1 MGSEG
6 TWGEAL
12 AGAPV
17 GLGDLVRR
25 FRDRAMLSQ
34 QALAERSGLSPRT
47 VRALEIGQVRR
58 PHAES
63 IRLLS
68 LALDLGPA
76 DREALVRSART
87 PRRPRPPPTRS
98 AAPAELPPSPADFT
112 GRRRELA
119 RLDRTLAARPG
130 DPAVRIAL
138 VVGTAGVGKTALAV
152 QWARRVRGAF
162 PDGQLYVDLRGFA
175 PGPPLAPHDALARM
189 LRSLDTPADRIPADP
204 EEAAGLFRTLLAG
217 RRALVLLDN
226 AADADQVRPLL
237 PADPDCCALV
247 TSRDSLAGLVAS
259 HGACRVALDVLDAR
273 EAVDLLARVVG
284 DGRVGAQPDAARR
297 LAQAC
302 EHLPLALRVAA
313 ANLTT
318 RPDQDLAAYATA
330 LHIGGRLAGL
340 DVDGDPQGGVRAAFD
355 RSYVR
360 LDEPL
365 RRLFRQLS
373 LAPGAD
379 ITPPAA
385 AALVGDPLP
394 VVARR
399 LDRLVAAY
407 LLRASGTGR
416 YAFVHDLLREY
427 AVEQI
432 TAHATAAAAGLAPA
446 RTSG

>member
-6 TWGEAL
+6 TRGEDL
-12 AGAPV
+12 AGTPA
-17 GLGDLVRR
+17 GLGEPRPAVPGSGDAVPTGPGGAQ
-25 FRDRAMLSQ
+25 RAQ
-34 QALAERSGLSPRT
+34 PPHGPG
-47 VRALEIGQVRR
+47 LEIGQVQR

-87 PRRPRPPPTRS
+87 QRQPAPPNPLDPPATRS
-98 AAPAELPPSPADFT
+98 AAPAELPPGLSDFT
-112 GRRRELA
+112 GRRRELG
-119 RLDRTLAARPG
+119 RLDQALAARPG
-130 DPAVRIAL
+130 NPAVRIARRRGHGRRGQDHARGP
-138 VVGTAGVGKTALAV
+138 VGPPGP
-152 QWARRVRGAF
+152 WAF

-175 PGPPLAPHDALARM
+175 PRPPLAPHGALARM
-189 LRSLDTPADRIPADP
+189 LRSLGTPADRIPADP
-204 EEAAGLFRTLLAG
+204 EEAAGLFRSLLAG

-247 TSRDSLAGLVAS
+247 TSRDGLAGLVAS

-273 EAVDLLARVVG
+273 EAVDLLTRVVG
-284 DGRVGAQPDAARR
+284 DGRVGAQPDAAHQ
-297 LAQAC
+297 LARAC
-302 EHLPLALRVAA
+302 GHLPLALRVAA

-318 RPDQDLAAYATA
+318 RPGQDLAGYAAA
-330 LHIGGRLAGL
+330 LHDWGRLAGL

-355 RSYVR
+355 LSYER
-360 LDEPL
+360 LHEPL
-365 RRLFRQLS
+365 RRLFRLLS

-399 LDRLVAAY
+399 LDRLVAAH
-407 LLRASGTGR
+407 LLRPSGAGR

-427 AVEQI
+427 AEVQ
-432 TAHATAAAAGLAPA
+432 TLTYSPA
-446 RTSG
+446 WASG